1 MDEVH
6 LNKAKGGG
14 TKRVSSTIYNIPST
28 YTWEKFGFI
37 NFEQLNPLEI
47 MGKTDLTNQRQV
59 FVEEYVRSGDHFE
72 AAKKAGYKDTHTLR
86 NQACKLRRECADEIT
101 EELHRN
107 FTEIAPRALN
117 ILSDLAENAES
128 ESVRLGATRDLL
140 DRAGFRP
147 VDRHEIVK
155 EKSVEELN
163 AQLVSL
169 VGENGA
175 EMLISAFRSRRSIT
189 GPELAG

>member
-1 MDEVH
+1 M
-6 LNKAKGGG
+6 
-14 TKRVSSTIYNIPST
+14 
-28 YTWEKFGFI
+28 
-37 NFEQLNPLEI
+37 
-47 MGKTDLTNQRQV
+47 
-59 FVEEYVRSGDHFE
+59 E
-72 AAKKAGYKDTHTLR
+72 AAKKAGYKDTHTLG

-101 EELHRN
+101 DELHRN
-107 FTEIAPRALN
+107 FAEIAPRALN
-117 ILSDLAENAES
+117 ILTDLAENAES

-140 DRAGFRP
+140 DRTGFRP

-175 EMLISAFRSRRSIT
+175 EILISAFRS
-189 GPELAG
+189 

>member
-1 MDEVH
+1 MT
-6 LNKAKGGG
+6 N
-14 TKRVSSTIYNIPST
+14 
-28 YTWEKFGFI
+28 
-37 NFEQLNPLEI
+37 
-47 MGKTDLTNQRQV
+47 LTNQRQV
-59 FVEEYVRSGDHFE
+59 FVEVYARSGDHLD

-86 NQACKLRRECADEIT
+86 NQACKHRRERADDIS

-107 FTEIAPRALN
+107 FAEIAPRALN

-147 VDRHEIVK
+147 VDRHEIVRD
-155 EKSVEELN
+155 KSIEELN

-175 EMLISAFRSRRSIT
+175 ELLVGALRSRRIIS
-189 GPELAG
+189 GPELTK

>member
-1 MDEVH
+1 M
-6 LNKAKGGG
+6 A
-14 TKRVSSTIYNIPST
+14 
-28 YTWEKFGFI
+28 
-37 NFEQLNPLEI
+37 
-47 MGKTDLTNQRQV
+47 KTDLTNQRQV
-59 FVEEYVRSGDHFE
+59 FVEEYVPSGDHLE

-86 NQACKLRRECADEIT
+86 NQACKLRRECADQIT

-147 VDRHEIVK
+147 V
-155 EKSVEELN
+155 
-163 AQLVSL
+163 
-169 VGENGA
+169 
-175 EMLISAFRSRRSIT
+175 
-189 GPELAG
+189 

>member
-1 MDEVH
+1 M
-6 LNKAKGGG
+6 A
-14 TKRVSSTIYNIPST
+14 
-28 YTWEKFGFI
+28 
-37 NFEQLNPLEI
+37 
-47 MGKTDLTNQRQV
+47 KTDFTNQRHV
-59 FVEEYVRSGDHFE
+59 FVEEYVRYGDHLE

-86 NQACKLRRECADEIT
+86 NQACKLRKECAEEIT

-117 ILSDLAENAES
+117 ILTDLAENAES

-140 DRAGFRP
+140 DRAEFMP

-155 EKSVEELN
+155 DKSVEELN

-169 VGENGA
+169 VGNDGA
-175 EMLISAFRSRRSIT
+175 EMLISAFKSRRSIS
-189 GPELAG
+189 GPELA

>member
-1 MDEVH
+1 MS
-6 LNKAKGGG
+6 N
-14 TKRVSSTIYNIPST
+14 
-28 YTWEKFGFI
+28 
-37 NFEQLNPLEI
+37 
-47 MGKTDLTNQRQV
+47 LTNQRQV
-59 FVEEYVRSGDHFE
+59 FVEEYVRSGDHLD

-86 NQACKLRRECADEIT
+86 NQACKRRRECADEIT

-107 FTEIAPRALN
+107 FAEIAPRALN

-155 EKSVEELN
+155 DKSVVELN
-163 AQLVSL
+163 AQLISL

-175 EMLISAFRSRRSIT
+175 EMLISAFRSRRSIS